1 MRILPRSLF
10 GRLTLVLLVGL
21 VLAQLLSASILLRD
35 RGQTL
40 YRSVRADLVERTA
53 GIVRLLDAL
62 APVERRRLLP
72 LLSTPET
79 RIRLT
84 RAPVDARP
92 TTVEQDSV
100 TGAVERALR
109 ERLSAHNEVRVAL
122 WGTAPAEHLRPD
134 IPTMHRRHM
143 MGHDGPGPWA
153 YLHGVALSAGGFLVQ
168 ARLDDGSWVQFER
181 RIPDR
186 LFDRPTRL
194 LLTLAVL
201 LVSVV
206 VLALLAV
213 RWVVRPLHALR
224 QAAEELGRDIRR
236 APLPETGPLEVRETA
251 RAFNTMQ
258 RRIRS
263 FVEDRARILAAISHD
278 LKTPLTRL
286 RLRSDLLEDEDLR
299 HRIHADLD
307 DMETMV
313 GATLDFMRSS
323 EGREESRQLDLTALL
338 ESIRDDACDAGWAP
352 LALRLPIGIIFA
364 AHGAQKL
371 FGWFGGHGL
380 EGTGQWMASIGL
392 VPGYLMAPLAAEGVL
407 VVGSGSLTRNLHEF
421 RAHGPEQAYVA
432 AFADWIRQAITD
444 RDQDRL
450 VRALD
455 IAPHA
460 RRAHPTPE
468 HFWPLLIAVGAA
480 TDWLPATVLDGGIE
494 HGILA
499 MDAYLFGQKVDA
511 NGESGRA
518 TP

>member
-84 RAPVDARP
+84 DAPADAQP
-92 TTVEQDSV
+92 TGVEEDSV
-100 TGAVERALR
+100 TVAVERALR
-109 ERLSAHNEVRVAL
+109 ERLPAHQEVRVAL
-122 WGTAPAEHLRPD
+122 WDAALAERPS
-134 IPTMHRRHM
+134 PGMAAMHRRHM
-143 MGHDGPGPWA
+143 MGHEDPGPWA
-153 YLHGVALSAGGFLVQ
+153 YLRGVAISAGGFLIQ

-181 RIPDR
+181 RIPDS

-213 RWVVRPLHALR
+213 RWVVRPLRALR

-236 APLPETGPLEVRETA
+236 APLPDTGPLEVRETA

-258 RRIRS
+258 QRIRS
-263 FVEDRARILAAISHD
+263 FVEDRSRILAAISHD

-299 HRIHADLD
+299 DRIHADLD

-313 GATLDFMRSS
+313 SATLDFMRSS
-323 EGREESRQLDLTALL
+323 EGHEESRQLDLTALL
-338 ESIRDDACDAGWAP
+338 ESIRDDARDAGWNVSLTGAVTAP
-352 LALRLPIGIIFA
+352 IRARPMALKRCITNLVENGVRYGGEVEVVVEDDGRQVRIDVQDRGPGIPSELTDKVFDPFFRIESSRA
-364 AHGAQKL
+364 RHTG
-371 FGWFGGHGL
+371 
-380 EGTGQWMASIGL
+380 GTGLGL
-392 VPGYLMAPLAAEGVL
+392 GIA
-407 VVGSGSLTRNLHEF
+407 RNIA
-421 RAHGPEQAYVA
+421 RAHGG
-432 AFADWIRQAITD
+432 DLTLHD
-444 RDQDRL
+444 RDGGGL
-450 VRALD
+450 RAEL
-455 IAPHA
+455 
-460 RRAHPTPE
+460 T
-468 HFWPLLIAVGAA
+468 
-480 TDWLPATVLDGGIE
+480 LP
-494 HGILA
+494 
-499 MDAYLFGQKVDA
+499 
-511 NGESGRA
+511 R
-518 TP
+518 